1 MCIKDRET
9 ITNSTNQVHN
19 PSTNHIHYTLYN
31 IQYIMAIAVSCINYW
46 LSTHQWCMYLV
57 FISDI
62 SHQCCMYLVFISDL
76 IYQCCI
82 FYNRLISATSAV
94 PCILDLSQPPVL
106 SLVFWIDL
114 SHQCCL
120 LYSGLISSTSVVSC
134 ILDWSQP
141 PVLSLAFCT
150 AAKFYIFPGPSK
162 YLCKLEVC
170 LRKTWNL
177 SFKFTW
183 RNLVSFSPYL

>member
-1 MCIKDRET
+1 MQTWLCIKDRET
-9 ITNSTNQVHN
+9 ITNSTNQVRN

-57 FISDI
+57 FINDI

-120 LYSGLISSTSVVSC
+120 LHSVLLQSFIYSPALLNICANLKSVC
-134 ILDWSQP
+134 
-141 PVLSLAFCT
+141 
-150 AAKFYIFPGPSK
+150 G
-162 YLCKLEVC
+162 KLETY
-170 LRKTWNL
+170 LSNSHEETW
-177 SFKFTW
+177 W
-183 RNLVSFSPYL
+183 VSLHICSLKYVKIWKILTLNSV